1 MNFARPLGWIGLV
14 GGLLAQLAAYVIA
27 LRVDP
32 GHPTVAWL
40 SVVGISTS
48 LSGTLVIGAVRNNA
62 LSRPATLAAW
72 VLLLVP
78 LLAFG
83 GALLLPVESPGDPL
97 ILGLPRRAALVLL
110 IVGVLPLF
118 MLPLAY
124 ASDSSN
130 GPLDA
135 EALRA
140 LRTEAA
146 QLRTGA
152 PD

>member
-27 LRVDP
+27 MVVEP
-32 GHPTVAWL
+32 EHAGVAWL
-40 SVVGISTS
+40 AVVGISTS
-48 LSGTLVIGAVRNNA
+48 LSGTLVIGTVRNNA
-62 LSRPATLAAW
+62 LTRPAMLAAW

-83 GALLLPVESPGDPL
+83 AALMLPVESLPDPL
-97 ILGLPRRAALVLL
+97 VLGLPRRAALVLL
-110 IVGVLPLF
+110 VVGVLPLF
-118 MLPLAY
+118 VLPLAY

-130 GPLDA
+130 DPLDA

-146 QLRTGA
+146 QLRSGA